1 MTTSIAVF
9 SSILYI
15 LVLFMIAYFADRR
28 AKQGKSVVNNPYTYA
43 LSLAV
48 YCTAWT
54 FYGSVGKAATS
65 GGLTFLTIYIGP
77 ILVAPLWVFILKKI
91 ILISKS
97 QRITSIADFISS
109 RYGKSTTLGII
120 VTLIAVFGI
129 IPYISI
135 QLKAIN
141 SSSSILA
148 YQEDWMGNL
157 LDGSTFYRDKAL
169 LIAIILTVFTIL
181 FGTRHLDPN
190 ERHEGLVA
198 AIAFESIWKLLAF
211 LAIGIFVTFGIYD
224 GLGDVFSQAYQNEK
238 ISKLFSIKDSGV
250 DSWSWS
256 WLIILS
262 MSAIM
267 LLPRQFHVSVVENTD
282 PKFVEKAAWLFPLYL
297 LLINVFV
304 IPIAC
309 GGLLHFPEG
318 QVEPD
323 NFVLSLPLFYNKDW
337 LALFVYLGGLSAA
350 TGMVVVAVIALSIM
364 ISNNLVL
371 PLLIQTSIIKEKS
384 IRDLSKYLINVRRI
398 SIVIVMFLAYA
409 YFKGVG
415 TEYSLV
421 SIGLISF
428 TAIAQ
433 FLPVVIGGLYWK
445 KATEKGAIA
454 ALIIGLFIWAI
465 TLPLPTMVNVGLFSN
480 DIIENGY
487 FGLNF
492 LKPYALFGMEGTD
505 HISHSA
511 FWSLFANTLVFIG
524 VSLNT
529 EAKQNEITQADL
541 FVDIE
546 KYTQKGNEFK
556 VIKREAKLADI
567 KNLLYRFLGKKAGK
581 KVLKNFAKR
590 KKIELHNMEDADA
603 ELINFAETHLAGAIG
618 AASAKVVLDSVVT
631 EDPISLEEM
640 LNILDQT
647 QEIIQ
652 YSKELEIKS
661 KELQA
666 TTQQLKSANEQLQEL
681 DRLKADFITTV
692 THELRTPITSIK
704 SLSKII
710 YDNPSLDSDKSEEY
724 LKIIVG
730 ESERITRL
738 INQVLDLEKIQTQS
752 AELKLE
758 SLDFSDL
765 VQKAYDGLQEIFS
778 QKNISAEIFLPS
790 EQLKVFGNND
800 RLTQVVLNLLSNAI
814 KFCDAKNG
822 TIKVLLHR
830 EEDNFIKLEIKDN
843 GEGIAP
849 DNQQIIFEKFTQLSS
864 RKSGKPH
871 GSGLGLFICKEILMQ
886 HQGNIEVK
894 SEVGKGTTFIVKIPL
909 EIGK

>member
-1 MTTSIAVF
+1 MTTSIAVL

-15 LVLFMIAYFADRR
+15 LVLFLIAYYADAK
-28 AKQGKSVVNNPYTYA
+28 AKQGRSVVNNPYTYA

-54 FYGSVGKAATS
+54 FYGSVGKAAS
-65 GGLTFLTIYIGP
+65 AGGLTFLTIYIGP
-77 ILVAPLWVFILKKI
+77 ILVAPLWIIFLKKI

-109 RYGKSTTLGII
+109 RYGKSTALGII

-148 YQEDWMGNL
+148 YQEDWLGNL
-157 LDGSTFYRDKAL
+157 LDGSTFYKDKAL
-169 LIAIILTVFTIL
+169 VIAGILTVFTIL

-198 AIAFESIWKLLAF
+198 AIAFESIWKLIAF
-211 LAIGIFVTFGIYD
+211 LAIGVFVTFGIYD
-224 GLGDVFSQAYQNEK
+224 GFGDVFEQANQNEE

-256 WLIILS
+256 WMIILS
-262 MSAIM
+262 MSAII

-282 PKFVEKAAWLFPLYL
+282 SKFVEKAAWLFPLYL
-297 LLINVFV
+297 LLINLFV

-323 NFVLSLPLFYNKDW
+323 NFVLGLPLFYGNDL

-371 PLLIQTSIIKEKS
+371 PILIQTSIIKEKS
-384 IRDLSKYLINVRRI
+384 VRDLSKYLITIRRI
-398 SIVIVMFLAYA
+398 SIVIVMLLAYI

-415 TEYSLV
+415 AEYSLV

-454 ALIIGLFIWAI
+454 ALLVGAFIWAV
-465 TLPLPTMVNVGLFSN
+465 TLPIPTMADVGFLSH

-487 FGLNF
+487 FGINF

-505 HISHSA
+505 HIAHSA
-511 FWSLFANTLVFIG
+511 FWSLFANALVFIG
-524 VSLNT
+524 VSLNSDV
-529 EAKQNEITQADL
+529 KQNEITQADL

-546 KYTQKGNEFK
+546 KYTQNGNEFK
-556 VIKREAKLADI
+556 VVKREAKFIDI

-581 KVLKNFAKR
+581 QVLKNFAKG
-590 KKIELHNMEDADA
+590 KNIKLDNMVDADA

-618 AASAKVVLDSVVT
+618 AASARVVLDSVVT

-661 KELQA
+661 KELEA
-666 TTQQLKSANEQLQEL
+666 TTHQLKSANEQLKEL

-710 YDNPSLDSDKSEEY
+710 YDNKNLDATKSKEF
-724 LKIIVG
+724 LNIIVG

-738 INQVLDLEKIQTQS
+738 INQVLDLEKIQSKNS
-752 AELKLE
+752 AAKLE
-758 SLDFSDL
+758 RLEFNKL
-765 VQKAYDGLQEIFS
+765 VEKTCQGMEEIFK
-778 QKNISAEIFLPS
+778 QKNILTEFDL
-790 EQLKVFGNND
+790 LKNKVEVLGNFD

-814 KFCDAKNG
+814 KFCDSEKGIVKVSLGKNNDKMV
-822 TIKVLLHR
+822 TLKIT
-830 EEDNFIKLEIKDN
+830 DN
-843 GEGIAP
+843 GEGI
-849 DNQQIIFEKFTQLSS
+849 DLSNQEIIFEKFTQVSS
-864 RKSGKPH
+864 RKAGKPK
-871 GSGLGLFICKEILMQ
+871 GSGLGLFICKEILEQ
-886 HQGNIEVK
+886 HNGEIIVK
-894 SEVGKGTTFIVKIPL
+894 SELGKGTTFIVNLPIS
-909 EIGK
+909 E